1 MGTSL
6 PSHQPAIDAVS
17 LGHSPTPELGLL
29 VSTPEGHA
37 GNMSDLRER
46 VPGHALID
54 ELLHQWDLGTIH
66 VDERSNGI
74 VIDEEA
80 EGWYRGVLG
89 ERRVAAIL
97 DQLSAAQAQSPW
109 TVLHSVP
116 VGRGESDIDHVVIG
130 PPGVFTINTKFSP
143 GKDVWVAGRGMYVG
157 GAKQHYVVNALYEA
171 RRASNYLTRRCGLTV
186 PVTGIIVFVDPNR
199 ITHKAPAGGGE
210 ADPPIKVVRD
220 TELFNALLVRREFS
234 DEQIARIVDAAI
246 RPDTWS
252 DSTTPSSLGT
262 HVAREFQALEQEVG
276 PRLSL
281 PRGQA
286 RSVEPRAQARR
297 SYSRGS
303 SAPRRQYSTP
313 RRSARKKPSLLERFL
328 VAVLGMGALMLLAF
342 FGLPLFI
349 RLLTDALLP

>member
-97 DQLSAAQAQSPW
+97 DQLSAAQTQSPW

-171 RRASNYLTRRCGLTV
+171 RRASTYLTRRCGLTV

-252 DSTTPSSLGT
+252 DSTTPSTLGT

-281 PRGQA
+281 PRGVARAGVQSRSRQA
-286 RSVEPRAQARR
+286 RPAAARSRQARPPAAR
-297 SYSRGS
+297 SSR
-303 SAPRRQYSTP
+303 RRP
-313 RRSARKKPSLLERFL
+313 KRSRVERLFAEL
-328 VAVLGMGALMLLAF
+328 ALPIA
-342 FGLPLFI
+342 GLI
-349 RLLTDALLP
+349 GIWVWVQMMTAK